1 MSILYNLK
9 EFLKEHIALK
19 SQQQSVSIQEEYFE
33 QIIKL
38 FEYLGRD
45 IISSQ
50 ELQWKSQD
58 NTLAQQI
65 LTQLVDLKDGKI
77 TEEQCLDEQ
86 LLKKTHQCYVNI
98 DQVLFSFYKEI
109 KGKGFLSVRI
119 EILMENLDDF
129 RKTGYTKNI
138 FETKVAKGSNQSNSG
153 QSTGYRKS
161 SARIEDE
168 VIDEEVVK
176 DESTIIQ
183 EITDLV

>member
-1 MSILYNLK
+1 
-9 EFLKEHIALK
+9 
-19 SQQQSVSIQEEYFE
+19 
-33 QIIKL
+33 
-38 FEYLGRD
+38 
-45 IISSQ
+45 
-50 ELQWKSQD
+50 
-58 NTLAQQI
+58 
-65 LTQLVDLKDGKI
+65 
-77 TEEQCLDEQ
+77 
-86 LLKKTHQCYVNI
+86 
-98 DQVLFSFYKEI
+98 
-109 KGKGFLSVRI
+109 
-119 EILMENLDDF
+119 MENLDDF

>member
-1 MSILYNLK
+1 MYSSEELKFEEINFKRQRILQIAYIKSLLSKAKVYDYKVIQVSILYNLK

-86 LLKKTHQCYVNI
+86 LLKKTH
-98 DQVLFSFYKEI
+98 
-109 KGKGFLSVRI
+109 
-119 EILMENLDDF
+119 
-129 RKTGYTKNI
+129 
-138 FETKVAKGSNQSNSG
+138 
-153 QSTGYRKS
+153 
-161 SARIEDE
+161 
-168 VIDEEVVK
+168 
-176 DESTIIQ
+176 
-183 EITDLV
+183 